1 MTYNC
6 EYNSTYAGKC
16 PFGDS
21 PIANDKQGYIQL
33 PAEISEVDDFM
44 CGKLNRTG
52 LLCSLCRD
60 GLGVATLSH
69 SCVSYIAQSVGIVF
83 EDGCCMYILFPPILF
98 FVIFQIKLTSAEMI
112 FFICISQLMCVAINK
127 GYERVHS
134 YGFIS
139 VALITFYSFWDLDFF
154 RYILPHFCVSGNLSQ
169 IQVVALDYVPA
180 LYPLILVILT
190 YVFIEL
196 HDRDCAVLVWLWRPF
211 QKCFTQSRKLNPKS
225 SVIHAFATFFV
236 MSYSKIIFV
245 SFSLLNFTTIYNET
259 GDQIIGPYRMY
270 YNATIP
276 YLSSEHIPFFILSIC
291 VLAIF
296 IAPFTLLLFFNDS
309 AFSEWIATVLH
320 GKFNHY

>member
-1 MTYNC
+1 
-6 EYNSTYAGKC
+6 
-16 PFGDS
+16 
-21 PIANDKQGYIQL
+21 
-33 PAEISEVDDFM
+33 
-44 CGKLNRTG
+44 
-52 LLCSLCRD
+52 
-60 GLGVATLSH
+60 
-69 SCVSYIAQSVGIVF
+69 
-83 EDGCCMYILFPPILF
+83 
-98 FVIFQIKLTSAEMI
+98 
-112 FFICISQLMCVAINK
+112 MCVAINQ

-190 YVFIEL
+190 IEL

-236 MSYSKIIFV
+236 MSYSKIILV

-259 GDQIIGPYRMY
+259 GDQIGPYRMY

-296 IAPFTLLLFFNDS
+296 IAPFTLLLFLYPMRWFQRCIGCS
-309 AFSEWIATVLH
+309 GWGWHALHAFVHGCYRNGTNGTCDYQYFAGFYWLRNGHPDGEYVDYVFPNRIDNPSHYICGWVLM
-320 GKFNHY
+320 

>member
-6 EYNSTYAGKC
+6 EYNSTYMYAGKC
-16 PFGDS
+16 PFGGS

-33 PAEISEVDDFM
+33 PGEISEVDDFM

-69 SCVSYIAQSVGIVF
+69 SCVSYCTECWNSLRGWVL
-83 EDGCCMYILFPPILF
+83 YIFLVLFPPTLF
-98 FVIFQIKLTSAEMI
+98 FFVIVIFQIKLTSAEMN
-112 FFICISQLMCVAINK
+112 FFIFISQLMCVAINQ

-139 VALITFYSFWDLDFF
+139 VALMTFYGFWDLDFF
-154 RYILPHFCVSGNLSQ
+154 CYILPHFCVSDNLSQ

-180 LYPLILVILT
+180 LYPLILVTLT

-211 QKCFTQSRKLNPKS
+211 QKCFTQSRFLRKLNPKS

-236 MSYSKIIFV
+236 MSYSNICILQFAE
-245 SFSLLNFTTIYNET
+245 FY
-259 GDQIIGPYRMY
+259 D
-270 YNATIP
+270 
-276 YLSSEHIPFFILSIC
+276 HIQ
-291 VLAIF
+291 
-296 IAPFTLLLFFNDS
+296 
-309 AFSEWIATVLH
+309 
-320 GKFNHY
+320 